1 MMKNLGKEVLTF
13 WEKGERELARWV
25 AVGDGRGPAILGQNP
40 APHRLFGALATSELW
55 APSPA
60 CSASTLLHTMYYIAL
75 CSIRA
80 KSTKVHPSMCKI
92 CHSLRGTFL
101 APFCFL
107 FLHGYTFWYQHLVHK
122 IIWGYHVILKYVTLS
137 IDLRMFWIV
146 KVACSET
153 FPLILYI
160 GPKILHNCYC
170 HGWVLTP
177 IFGDIGTKTRT

>member
-1 MMKNLGKEVLTF
+1 MKDTSLFPPFCPFGHVISIHGICYKCWQFAFRRLIDVRKKLVVWKYHGFYLEMMKNLGKEVLTF

-107 FLHGYTFWYQHLVHK
+107 FLHGYTFCTN
-122 IIWGYHVILKYVTLS
+122 I
-137 IDLRMFWIV
+137 
-146 KVACSET
+146 
-153 FPLILYI
+153 
-160 GPKILHNCYC
+160 
-170 HGWVLTP
+170 
-177 IFGDIGTKTRT
+177 